1 MEDHKKVI
9 LHPEVSL
16 DAELLSE
23 QLETQAEKVS
33 VGSGIVDT
41 IEWEAAKVIRQLLR
55 ERIDWQNDKGE
66 GLNGNINSDL

>member
-9 LHPEVSL
+9 LRPEVSL
-16 DAELLSE
+16 DAWLLCE

>member
-9 LHPEVSL
+9 LRPEVSL
-16 DAELLSE
+16 DAGLLCE

-55 ERIDWQNDKGE
+55 ERIDWQNDKGGAE
-66 GLNGNINSDL
+66 WQH